1 MKFSEFNLPEKIIE
15 AIDFMGFQTATKIQE
30 MAIPTIIN
38 GKDLIGCAQTGT
50 GKTAAFLIP
59 LLAKIN
65 ENKSTGVKALVIV
78 PTRELAQQIDEHFEA
93 LSYFLDIGSVAV
105 YGGNQPELFNRQ
117 KKAIQNGVD
126 VIIATPGRL
135 IAHLN
140 LGYLSLK
147 SVDTLILDEA
157 DRMLEMGFIGDI
169 IKIIGY
175 LPEKRQNLMFSATMK
190 ADIRKLAHQVLH
202 EPEQINIAVSKP
214 AEGLVQQAFMVYEN
228 SKPDFLL
235 YLIKNLEITNMVVF
249 VSRKV
254 KVDEVHRHLVK
265 AGIKCEAMHSGKEQ
279 DQRNEVIR
287 HFRAGN
293 FKILIATDVMSRG
306 IDIDGISHVVNYD
319 IPDDPADYVHRVG
332 RTARA
337 ERTGAAITL
346 INETKDQLYFYN
358 IEELIEKKLEKNSI
372 PEAVGSSP
380 DYNPEKFLRK
390 PKQGNFN
397 KKQKSFH
404 KKSR

>member
-65 ENKSTGVKALVIV
+65 ENKSNGVKALVIV

-169 IKIIGY
+169 LKIIGY

>member
-169 IKIIGY
+169 LKIIGY
-175 LPEKRQNLMFSATMK
+175 LSEKRQNLMFSATMK

>member
-169 IKIIGY
+169 LKIIGY
-175 LPEKRQNLMFSATMK
+175 LSEKRQNLMFSATMK

-254 KVDEVHRHLVK
+254 KVDEVHMHLVK